1 MANRE
6 YRDALLYI
14 HADVESRKG
23 IAALRPLF
31 AVFEVRDVEHFHA
44 GSVVDRYAGQ
54 REAQI
59 ISVQLRDPE
68 DELAILSTDP
78 AIIFTVFISSF
89 GRRVQ

>member
-1 MANRE
+1 MVNRE
-6 YRDALLYI
+6 YRHALLYAC
-14 HADVESRKG
+14 ADIGSREG

-31 AVFEVRDVEHFHA
+31 TVFEVRDIEHFHA

-68 DELAILSTDP
+68 DELAVLSTDP
-78 AIIFTVFISSF
+78 AVIRNGIRF
-89 GRRVQ
+89 RVH